1 MYKKILITGG
11 HTQIPIDQV
20 RVISNIFKGRTA
32 CDIANEFWMST
43 PLNDQEIVV
52 VGNPDMKERIEFAEK
67 CLYMDHNIPNK
78 FIPYKSYN
86 DLYSIMEREIT
97 TGNYDVI
104 IHSAAVSDYYVS
116 GVLTETGGKYIDTS
130 KKVSSSHDTLYLELK
145 KTRKIVD
152 DIRSLWGFKGT
163 LVKFKLQVGLD
174 DEELL
179 EIARKSR
186 VESKADF
193 IVANCLEW
201 AKEKAYIVGGTRE
214 YLVSREDLGKALYME
229 VYSE

>member
-1 MYKKILITGG
+1 MKILITGG

-20 RVISNIFKGRTA
+20 RVISNIFKGNTA
-32 CDIANEFWMST
+32 VKIVNFLELMNRSRNPEKNEIT
-43 PLNDQEIVV
+43 VL
-52 VGNPDMKERIEFAEK
+52 GNPEMFNLIVTTK
-67 CLYMDHNIPNK
+67 N
-78 FIPYKSYN
+78 FIPYKSY
-86 DLYSIMEREIT
+86 DELYSLMKQEVT

-116 GVLTETGGKYIDTS
+116 GVVTEPGGKYLDSS

-152 DIRSLWGFKGT
+152 DIRSLWGFEGC
-163 LVKFKLQVGLD
+163 LVKFKLQVGIT

-179 EIARKSR
+179 EIAQRSR
-186 VESKADF
+186 AESKADI

-201 AKEKAYIVGGTRE
+201 SKERAFIVTATTE
-214 YLVSREDLGKALYME
+214 YSVDRKDLPSALY
-229 VYSE
+229 SEIDK

>member
-1 MYKKILITGG
+1 MAKKILITGG

-32 CDIANEFWMST
+32 CEIANEFWRST
-43 PLNDQEIVV
+43 PFHEQAITVIGNQEMESKLDFNDYFFT
-52 VGNPDMKERIEFAEK
+52 RA
-67 CLYMDHNIPNK
+67 H

-86 DLYSIMEREIT
+86 DLYSLMEREVT

-104 IHSAAVSDYYVS
+104 IHSSAVSDYYVS
-116 GVLTETGGKYIDTS
+116 GVLAEPGGEYLDAS

-152 DIRSLWGFKGT
+152 DIRNLWGFKGT
-163 LVKFKLQVGLD
+163 LIKFKLQVGLD

>member
-1 MYKKILITGG
+1 MAKKILITGG

-32 CDIANEFWMST
+32 CEIANEFWMST
-43 PLNDQEIVV
+43 AINDQAITVI
-52 VGNPDMKERIEFAEK
+52 GNPDMKNKIEFGNDLIYNE
-67 CLYMDHNIPNK
+67 NSTNR
-78 FIPYKSYN
+78 FIPYKSY
-86 DLYSIMEREIT
+86 DELYSIMKEEIT

-116 GVLTETGGKYIDTS
+116 GVLTQPGGDYLDTS

-152 DIRSLWGFKGT
+152 DIRYLWGFNGT
-163 LVKFKLQVGLD
+163 LVKFKLQVGLN

-179 EIARKSR
+179 EIARKSMAD
-186 VESKADF
+186 SNADF

-201 AKEKAYIVGGTRE
+201 SKERAYIIGNNRE
-214 YLVSREDLGKALYME
+214 YSVSREDLGKALYME
-229 VYSE
+229 TVLT

>member
-1 MYKKILITGG
+1 MSKKILITGG

-32 CDIANEFWMST
+32 CDITNSFWALT
-43 PLNDQEIVV
+43 PNSEQFITVI
-52 VGNPDMKERIEFAEK
+52 GNSEMKNSLGFVKEYFTMNR
-67 CLYMDHNIPNK
+67 
-78 FIPYKSYN
+78 FIPYKSYD
-86 DLYSIMEREIT
+86 DLYSIMKHEIS

-116 GVLTETGGKYIDTS
+116 GVLTEPGKYLDSST
-130 KKVSSSHDTLYLELK
+130 KVSSSHDTLYLELK

-152 DIRSLWGFKGT
+152 DIRDLWGFKGT
-163 LVKFKLQVGLD
+163 LIKFKLQVGLD

-186 VESKADF
+186 IESKADF

-201 AKEKAYIVGGTRE
+201 AKEKAYIVGDTKE
-214 YLVSREDLGKALYME
+214 YSVSREDLGKALFME
-229 VYSE
+229 VYSK